1 MFEAS
6 IFADRERR
14 ARETMRT
21 ALESQ
26 QAEDSVELFIQHH
39 LQEIEASYWQKHFGT
54 ATPTAMQVLE
64 SPVLVQQWDEED
76 LEIHEL
82 YDFTLPEDVTNYLI
96 CVSFDSQGHV
106 LGISMES

>member
-1 MFEAS
+1 
-6 IFADRERR
+6 
-14 ARETMRT
+14 
-21 ALESQ
+21 
-26 QAEDSVELFIQHH
+26 
-39 LQEIEASYWQKHFGT
+39 
-54 ATPTAMQVLE
+54 MQVLE
-64 SPVLVQQWDEED
+64 SLVLVQQWDEED